1 MSMGLSSSIKFAINR
16 LWGPSQ
22 RCSHTDQIRDVE
34 RGGSEGCERCIALG
48 DTWVHLRMCMTC
60 GQVGCCD
67 SSVSLQGRNALSLR
81 ATLSPAGS
89 LDLILV
95 AY

>member
-1 MSMGLSSSIKFAINR
+1 VSMGLSSSIKFAIQR
-16 LWGPSQ
+16 LWGPGQ

-34 RGGSEGCERCIALG
+34 LGGSEGSERCIALG
-48 DTWVHLRMCMTC
+48 DTWVHLRTCTTC

-67 SSVSLQGRNALSLR
+67 SSVSLQRRNTLPFR

-89 LDLILV
+89 LDLTLV
-95 AY
+95 A